1 MLDLTEIEFF
11 SRLAPDALARVR
23 AVTEDRAV
31 ATGTVICR
39 RGDEGRAFHVV
50 ASGGLVVETAA
61 ASIGNAG
68 RVYLGPGEILG
79 EMSIL
84 SGLPVS
90 ATVIAVQPTRL
101 FRISRESFLELLQN
115 EPALQLALSQLLIRR
130 IRQRT
135 GATREGRQGV
145 VVLDGAWH
153 SEPAQDLARALHRG
167 VSHYAPGSSVAAGS
181 TAETDKAMEEWREGP
196 GAGRYLLLVSDSS
209 SPARWDH
216 RLERGDA
223 ILTLAVPRLGD
234 AGENPQGTPM
244 GLADRAVVEFEWE
257 AARNS
262 TTREEWS
269 FTVPPSEVK
278 SALDTPTWSRRTVP
292 ALDRLVRWVARREI
306 GFALGAGAA
315 LGFAHLGV
323 LEVLEDAGVP
333 IDCLAGSSM
342 GGIVALAYAR
352 EGNAR
357 AAI

>member
-39 RGDEGRAFHVV
+39 RRDEGRAFHVV
-50 ASGGLVVETAA
+50 ASGGWWSKRRRRRLETPGGC
-61 ASIGNAG
+61 IWVRRNP
-68 RVYLGPGEILG
+68 RRDVDPLGA
-79 EMSIL
+79 
-84 SGLPVS
+84 PVS

-101 FRISRESFLELLQN
+101 FRDLPRVLSRA
-115 EPALQLALSQLLIRR
+115 PAERTGAQLALSQLLIRR

-167 VSHYAPGSSVAAGS
+167 VVTTHPGRALLLGPPRRP
-181 TAETDKAMEEWREGP
+181 TKRWEEWREGP

-223 ILTLAVPRLGD
+223 ISYAGCSAARGRRRKPR
-234 AGENPQGTPM
+234 GTPM

-262 TTREEWS
+262 TTREEWFS
-269 FTVPPSEVK
+269 RFHQAKLRRVRSTRPLGAAERCRRSIDWCAGWHGEK
-278 SALDTPTWSRRTVP
+278 SASRSAQAPHWDSLISAFSKYSKT
-292 ALDRLVRWVARREI
+292 
-306 GFALGAGAA
+306 LGCLSIAWRGRAWAA
-315 LGFAHLGV
+315 SL
-323 LEVLEDAGVP
+323 
-333 IDCLAGSSM
+333 
-342 GGIVALAYAR
+342 ALAYAR
-352 EGNAR
+352 EERSRGH
-357 AAI
+357 